1 MKKLI
6 VLVASIFMLQACDD
20 GDITLESFN
29 FDTVNIQKCSNNNL
43 VFKINGNELLLLN
56 IPESSFLNEETLDGS
71 PRIISISSNNQIIYR
86 IYSGNISS
94 TSICSTIPPA
104 NPVVENEWITIGGSI
119 EIITDALYA
128 TDGVTITGYT
138 HNIKFK
144 NVNFSGPTNSFSFT
158 EYNFGNY
165 ETDL

>member
-6 VLVASIFMLQACDD
+6 VLVASIFMFQACDD

-71 PRIISISSNNQIIYR
+71 PRIINISSNNQIIYR

-144 NVNFSGPTNSFSFT
+144 NVNFSGSTNSFSFT

>member
-43 VFKINGNELLLLN
+43 IFKINGNELLLLN

-71 PRIISISSNNQIIYR
+71 PRIINISSNNQIIYR

-144 NVNFSGPTNSFSFT
+144 NVNFSGSTNSFSFT

>member
-71 PRIISISSNNQIIYR
+71 PRIINISSNNQIIYR

-144 NVNFSGPTNSFSFT
+144 NVNFSGSTNSFSFT